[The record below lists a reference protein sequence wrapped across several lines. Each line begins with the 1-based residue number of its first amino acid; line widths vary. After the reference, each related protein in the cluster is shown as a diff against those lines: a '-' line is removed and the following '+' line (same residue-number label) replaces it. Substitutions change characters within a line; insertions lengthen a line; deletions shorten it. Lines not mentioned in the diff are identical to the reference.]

1 MATAKSITAKKPAVT
16 KPASK
21 PATKKTTAATT
32 TMVAAK
38 KPATVKKAATAT
50 AKPAA
55 PAAVKKPAAVAK
67 SAPAKAS
74 STPTPEQRYRMVQ
87 DAAYFIA
94 ERNGFKAGSMDY
106 WIAAEIEI
114 EAVLSGKSKK

>member
-1 MATAKSITAKKPAVT
+1 MATEKSTTAKKPAVT

-21 PATKKTTAATT
+21 PATKKTTAAATT
-32 TMVAAK
+32 KVAAK
-38 KPATVKKAATAT
+38 KPATVKKAAAAT

-55 PAAVKKPAAVAK
+55 PAAVKKPAVAAK

-94 ERNGFKAGSMDY
+94 EKNGFKAGSMDY

>member
-1 MATAKSITAKKPAVT
+1 MATAKSTTAKKPAVT
-16 KPASK
+16 KPATK
-21 PATKKTTAATT
+21 PATKKTTAAVTT
-32 TMVAAK
+32 KVAAK
-38 KPATVKKAATAT
+38 KPATVKKTAAAT

-55 PAAVKKPAAVAK
+55 PVAVKKAAAATK
-67 SAPAKAS
+67 TAPAKVS

-94 ERNGFKAGSMDY
+94 EKNGFKAGSMDY

-114 EAVLSGKSKK
+114 EAALSGKGKK